1 MSITGKRVV
10 LVASICAALLV
21 PAASAG
27 AEVSLRATTLEPA
40 GTLAQGVAVGD
51 LDGRN
56 GPDIVTAY
64 YEGGLGVNLNNG
76 DGTFG
81 PTKTYATG
89 CDTIQVE
96 LADLGD
102 TSYGV
107 VGDGRIDAAIVCVV
121 GGGNTDIIGRMA
133 GDGAGGF
140 LPPQFPPEFSTG
152 AFPLNGSQELALA
165 PVRGPGLPPI
175 PVFTYLS
182 HEPLS
187 TPQFFRAFCWSYDW
201 STRYCAPRGG
211 SEQMAGPLVGG
222 VVAQARVFGLGGA
235 KGIIDWG
242 VVQEGTWNSSTRDL
256 APDLPS
262 TAGNVKSLTI
272 GDLAHDGPDIISAS
286 GTCGCGYQDNPAA
299 GIIDVSYGSDAAG
312 VPDQNGTTFPSAPG
326 ILNIATGDFDVDGN
340 NDVIGT
346 YYEANPQTLVSTDGI
361 FVQPG
366 NGAGG
371 LGSPQLIPLAHSET
385 RSTAPIRVADL
396 DGNGADDAV
405 AVIDGKVTV
414 LLNQKAPAPKQL
426 SPGGAITGPG
436 SNGGQGPGSKFNPLA
451 GISGLVKKVRLDRT
465 GGAVFG
471 TVSNP
476 PTASVGLLLTVPPA
490 PKPKAKGATA
500 SAAGTR
506 KGATKK
512 SVVIGKANIVV
523 PTGKKLPLGL
533 KLNGKGRA
541 RVAHKSLGAT
551 LTITAVATDGTKATK
566 VQKVTLQP
574 PKPAKKKH

>member
-1 MSITGKRVV
+1 MSVPGKRLG
-10 LVASICAALLV
+10 LVAAICAALLV

-40 GTLAQGVAVGD
+40 GTLAQSVAVAD

-102 TSYGV
+102 TNYGV
-107 VGDGRIDAAIVCVV
+107 VGDGKTDAAIVCVT
-121 GGGNTDIIGRMA
+121 GGGNSDIIGRMP

-140 LPPQFPPEFSTG
+140 LPPQFPAAFNTG

-165 PVRGPGLPPI
+165 PVRAPGLPPI

-187 TPQFFRAFCWSYDW
+187 NPQFFRAFCWSYDW
-201 STRYCAPRGG
+201 STVYCGRRGE

-222 VVAQARVFGLGGA
+222 VIGDARVFGLGGA

-262 TAGNVKSLTI
+262 SAGSIKSLTI

-286 GTCGCGYQDNPAA
+286 GTCGCGFQDSPAA
-299 GIIDVSYGSDAAG
+299 GIIDISYGTDAAG
-312 VPDQNGTTFPSAPG
+312 VPDQHGTTFPSAPG

-346 YYEANPQTLVSTDGI
+346 YYEADPQSFLSTDGI

-371 LGSPQLIPLAHSET
+371 LGTPQVIPLAHSET
-385 RSTAPIRVADL
+385 RSTAPVRVADL

-414 LLNQKAPAPKQL
+414 LLNRKAPPPKEL
-426 SPGGAITGPG
+426 SPGNAISGP
-436 SNGGQGPGSKFNPLA
+436 SANGGQGQGSKLNPLA
-451 GISGLVKKVRLDRT
+451 GISGLTRKVRLDKA

-471 TVSNP
+471 TVSSP

-490 PKPKAKGATA
+490 PKPKAKGASA
-500 SAAGTR
+500 SAAGR
-506 KGATKK
+506 KKGATKK
-512 SVVIGKANIVV
+512 PVVIGTANVVV
-523 PTGKKLPLGL
+523 PAGKKLPLGL

-541 RVAHKSLGAT
+541 LVAHKPLGAT
-551 LTITAVATDGTKATK
+551 LTITAVATDGAKATE
-566 VQKVTLQP
+566 VQKVTLLP